1 MLCLYGGRLFFC
13 KHKTAYE
20 RRISDWSSD
29 VCSSDLDA
37 ETEASKTNEREGYAI
52 DSAPNLWPGAVG
64 AGRVGTAEA
73 GQDDGV
79 DLCAAGPRSG
89 PCGLPLPPG
98 YDDDATLERLL
109 FRRIGRPPQNL
120 TEPDWPL
127 IAREIKRKRVKLGL
141 LWQENRAAHPMV
153 TAIPGDRESTRLN
166 SSH

>member
-1 MLCLYGGRLFFC
+1 MRFVYRVRRTGIVLFHHGDGR
-13 KHKTAYE
+13 E
-20 RRISDWSSD
+20 
-29 VCSSDLDA
+29 DA

-98 YDDDATLERLL
+98 YDDDATLERP
-109 FRRIGRPPQNL
+109 IGRAQ
-120 TEPDWPL
+120 E
-127 IAREIKRKRVKLGL
+127 RRVGK
-141 LWQENRAAHPMV
+141 ECV
-153 TAIPGDRESTRLN
+153 STCR
-166 SSH
+166 SRWSPEHSKKKQ

>member
-1 MLCLYGGRLFFC
+1 MRFVYRVRRTGIVLF
-13 KHKTAYE
+13 HHGD
-20 RRISDWSSD
+20 RRE
-29 VCSSDLDA
+29 DA

-98 YDDDATLERLL
+98 YDADATLERLL
-109 FRRIGRPPQNL
+109 FRRIGRPTQTL
-120 TEPDWPL
+120 T
-127 IAREIKRKRVKLGL
+127 AREAG
-141 LWQENRAAHPMV
+141 RA
-153 TAIPGDRESTRLN
+153 GCRDRQC
-166 SSH
+166 

>member
-1 MLCLYGGRLFFC
+1 MRFVYRVRRTGIVLFHHGDGR
-13 KHKTAYE
+13 E
-20 RRISDWSSD
+20 
-29 VCSSDLDA
+29 DA

-79 DLCAAGPRSG
+79 DLCAAGQRSG

-109 FRRIGRPPQNL
+109 FQIGRAHV
-120 TEPDWPL
+120 WP
-127 IAREIKRKRVKLGL
+127 
-141 LWQENRAAHPMV
+141 V
-153 TAIPGDRESTRLN
+153 TNAQVLCSLVL
-166 SSH
+166 